1 VFSPLN
7 VLLQMKYR
15 YDVEVGR
22 ARRSCIKKI
31 IEKDD
36 ASTNKLIILLVSNI
50 FEEKSASS
58 SNLV

>member
-1 VFSPLN
+1 
-7 VLLQMKYR
+7 MKYR